1 METSP
6 SADAFPR
13 LCVLAAEPLLTVTI
27 EASGHEVDVP
37 DVHVHAGGQGLWIS
51 RMAASLGAMVTVCG
65 PFGGE
70 TGGGVKASK
79 QRGASRRLRVGSGSP
94 GSLGVVR

>member
-6 SADAFPR
+6 SASAFPR

-27 EASGHEVDVP
+27 EATGHEVDVP

-51 RMAASLGAMVTVCG
+51 RMAMPVLIPRRMCSPCSGQRSAGTLTLSAGATAG
-65 PFGGE
+65 KG
-70 TGGGVKASK
+70 
-79 QRGASRRLRVGSGSP
+79 
-94 GSLGVVR
+94 

>member
-27 EASGHEVDVP
+27 EASGPEVDVP
-37 DVHVHAGGQGLWIS
+37 DVHVHAGGPGRWIS
-51 RMAASLGAMVTVCG
+51 R
-65 PFGGE
+65 
-70 TGGGVKASK
+70 
-79 QRGASRRLRVGSGSP
+79 
-94 GSLGVVR
+94 